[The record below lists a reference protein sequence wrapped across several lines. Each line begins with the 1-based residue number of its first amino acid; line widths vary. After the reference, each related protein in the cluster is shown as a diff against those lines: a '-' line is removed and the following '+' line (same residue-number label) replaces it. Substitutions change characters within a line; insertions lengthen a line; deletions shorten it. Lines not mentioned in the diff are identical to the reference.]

1 MRISKKKIIEGI
13 EIIVILLFLLIYYF
27 NDSNYTGKNWMII
40 FSFLIN
46 GFIIVLNIVNSG
58 KSYSLN
64 KTFWYFNF
72 FFFFIAP
79 LLQYLTGYSSWNY
92 YISKELYLK
101 TNFLIL
107 VCLTLYSFCSYILF
121 KGSRRKIFN
130 SDIVPFKKNNSTIVY
145 SKRILRVL
153 LLFSILAALFLVKKI
168 GFSGLFIRELNQ
180 IDFGDSAI
188 NSIIIN
194 TCRAIPV
201 YSLVYSIH
209 YYLKN
214 NNGIVF
220 ILFEAFIVFIINYP
234 TSVTRYWV
242 GLVYIGIFLTLIG
255 NKISGR
261 KFDLFLI
268 LVFAVLFPIF
278 QIFKWYSISDIMMG
292 KIDVMKRFLMA
303 YNSPDFDAY
312 SIFVRAVDLVSKRG
326 IEYGNQVLGSLF
338 FIVPRSI
345 WSAKPYPT
353 GQFIAMATNQSFT
366 NISCPIYAEGYID
379 FGVVGSVLYTF
390 FICLSLNTLDQ
401 IFWSDKDEITFVTYM
416 YPFLFGILIF
426 LLRGSLLPVV
436 VYSFTFFIFGFI
448 IKIICFNH
456 DGN

>member
-1 MRISKKKIIEGI
+1 MKISKKKIIEGI
-13 EIIVILLFLLIYYF
+13 EIIAILLFLLIYYF
-27 NDSNYTGKNWMII
+27 NGSNYTGKNWMII

-46 GFIIVLNIVNSG
+46 GLIIVLNIVNSG

-79 LLQYLTGYSSWNY
+79 LLQYLTGYISWSY

-101 TNFLIL
+101 TNFIIL
-107 VCLTLYSFCSYILF
+107 VCLILYSFCTYILF
-121 KGSRRKIFN
+121 KGSKRKKIN
-130 SDIVPFKKNNSTIVY
+130 SDTFFLKNSLIVY

-153 LLFSILAALFLVKKI
+153 LLFSVLAAIFLVKKI
-168 GFSGLFIRELNQ
+168 GFSGLFIRGLNQ

-188 NSIIIN
+188 NSIVIN

-201 YSLVYSIH
+201 YSLIYSIY
-209 YYLKN
+209 YYLKTN
-214 NNGIVF
+214 KGIAY
-220 ILFEAFIVFIINYP
+220 ILFEALIVFIINYP

-255 NKISGR
+255 NKLSGR

-292 KIDVMKRFLMA
+292 KIDVMKRFMMA

-312 SIFVRAVDLVSKRG
+312 SIFVRTVDLVSKRG
-326 IEYGNQVLGSLF
+326 VEYGNQVLGSLL

-353 GQFIAMATNQSFT
+353 GQFIAIATNQSFT
-366 NISCPIYAEGYID
+366 NISCPMYAEGYID
-379 FGVVGSVLYTF
+379 FGAVGSVLYTF
-390 FICLSLNTLDQ
+390 FICLLLNTLDQ
-401 IFWSDKDEITFVTYM
+401 IFWNDQDEITYVTYM

-436 VYSFTFFIFGFI
+436 VYSFTFFVFGFI
-448 IKIICFNH
+448 IKILCFNH
-456 DGN
+456 NSN